1 MQSDERKLS
10 AAVVRLMN
18 SKEFA
23 DMAGILMLGS
33 RTVSDDVPTACTNGR
48 DEVYGRA
55 FVKSLKPKELAFV
68 IAHESMHK
76 LYRQLVTWKKLF
88 AENPRLANMAADYVV
103 NLAIVNRDPHGN
115 VVSMPMRDGKPIGL
129 LDTRFEGMNTKEVFD
144 LLKQEQEQ
152 EQGQGQGQGQE
163 QPLDDHDWESANSL
177 SRAEQE
183 QLAKDIDQA
192 IRQGRVA
199 AQRLHG
205 TGAGGRDREL
215 DALLYPKV
223 DWREALREFV
233 TSTCSG
239 RDFSSWRRLNRRY
252 LSQDLALPITVSE
265 RLERIVIAVDT
276 SGSIQKELQRFLTE
290 VKDIMEGL
298 RPEYVDLI
306 YWDTQVAAHEVYTEA
321 TLDTLLQSTKPRG
334 GGGTAPRC
342 VSDYLFRQGIKPQC
356 VVMFTDGYV
365 GSDWGQWDVPVLW
378 CIATETIMAPS
389 GKTVHVVD

>member
-144 LLKQEQEQ
+144 LLKQEQG
-152 EQGQGQGQGQE
+152 QGQGQGQG

-223 DWREALREFV
+223 DWREALREFI

-378 CIATETIMAPS
+378 CITTETIMAPS

>member
-129 LDTRFEGMNTKEVFD
+129 LDTRFEGMNTKEVFN

-152 EQGQGQGQGQE
+152 EQGQG

-223 DWREALREFV
+223 DWREALREFI

-239 RDFSSWRRLNRRY
+239 RDFSSWRRINRRY

-265 RLERIVIAVDT
+265 RLERIAIAVDT

-378 CIATETIMAPS
+378 CITTETIMAPS
-389 GKTVHVVD
+389 GRTVHVVD

>member
-33 RTVSDDVPTACTNGR
+33 RTVSDDVSTARTNGR

-152 EQGQGQGQGQE
+152 EQGQ
-163 QPLDDHDWESANSL
+163 PLDDHDWESANSL

-223 DWREALREFV
+223 DWREALREFI

-342 VSDYLFRQGIKPQC
+342 VSDYLFRQGVKPQC

-378 CIATETIMAPS
+378 CITTETIMAPS

>member
-1 MQSDERKLS
+1 
-10 AAVVRLMN
+10 
-18 SKEFA
+18 
-23 DMAGILMLGS
+23 MAGILMLGS

-144 LLKQEQEQ
+144 LLKQQ
-152 EQGQGQGQGQE
+152 QGQGQGQGQG
-163 QPLDDHDWESANSL
+163 QPLDDHDWERANSL

-223 DWREALREFV
+223 DWREALREFI

-356 VVMFTDGYV
+356 VVVFTDGYV

-378 CIATETIMAPS
+378 CITTETIMAPS
-389 GKTVHVVD
+389 GKTVHVVG

>member
-1 MQSDERKLS
+1 MQSAERKLS

-152 EQGQGQGQGQE
+152 EQGQGQ
-163 QPLDDHDWESANSL
+163 PLDDHDWESANSL

-223 DWREALREFV
+223 DWREALREFI

-276 SGSIQKELQRFLTE
+276 SGSIQEELQRFLTE

-378 CIATETIMAPS
+378 CITTETIMAPS